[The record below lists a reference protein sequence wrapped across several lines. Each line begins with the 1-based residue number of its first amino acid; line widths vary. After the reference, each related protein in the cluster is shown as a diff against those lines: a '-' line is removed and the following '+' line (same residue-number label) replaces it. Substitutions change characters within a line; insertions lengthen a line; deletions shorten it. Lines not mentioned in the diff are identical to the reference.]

1 MINVLVEVGN
11 ELQIEFDPASYPSAN
26 ELRGWMLTLGGGVEL
41 PFTDATVDVSNP
53 YKMTFASYDP
63 NWTAGD
69 QVVVSIRTKDVQNR
83 YGQVALKA
91 RRSTRTDGDNN
102 ILYGKSHYTY
112 ARGTSRFGPG
122 GSWELQNLRVTTD
135 KTGAVSPRERLIVVV
150 REHDD
155 GRLARWIYDMLSGR
169 WAQSQPMDDG
179 TGPGMGGAPVPR
191 TPPGPAGAARAAVPS
206 VAEKSG
212 DL

>member
-1 MINVLVEVGN
+1 MDTRASPEEVDERERPRRIDGPTATSSQSEAQPQMADLHYYGDLPRAQSPADADLGNFPHNPCRGETPPSVERAPTVSGVI
-11 ELQIEFDPASYPSAN
+11 QYDS
-26 ELRGWMLTLGGGVEL
+26 GW
-41 PFTDATVDVSNP
+41 N
-53 YKMTFASYDP
+53 
-63 NWTAGD
+63 
-69 QVVVSIRTKDVQNR
+69 
-83 YGQVALKA
+83 
-91 RRSTRTDGDNN
+91 
-102 ILYGKSHYTY
+102 
-112 ARGTSRFGPG
+112 
-122 GSWELQNLRVTTD
+122 
-135 KTGAVSPRERLIVVV
+135 TGAVSPRERLIVVV

-206 VAEKSG
+206 VAGKSG

>member
-1 MINVLVEVGN
+1 MDTRTSPEDAGESERPRWIDGPTATTSQPEAQPQMAYLHHTGDGSGTQSTADIDLGN
-11 ELQIEFDPASYPSAN
+11 SPCNPCGQETLPSASCTPTASGVIQYDS
-26 ELRGWMLTLGGGVEL
+26 GW
-41 PFTDATVDVSNP
+41 N
-53 YKMTFASYDP
+53 
-63 NWTAGD
+63 
-69 QVVVSIRTKDVQNR
+69 
-83 YGQVALKA
+83 
-91 RRSTRTDGDNN
+91 
-102 ILYGKSHYTY
+102 
-112 ARGTSRFGPG
+112 
-122 GSWELQNLRVTTD
+122 
-135 KTGAVSPRERLIVVV
+135 TGAVSPRERLIVVV

-179 TGPGMGGAPVPR
+179 TGPGMGGASVPR